1 MKAVRAKRSISTQLI
16 RWVFGVYCVIAVTV
30 TIFHMVKEYR
40 HTQQKI
46 VRELSLYQDVFG
58 QVLAR
63 SIWDLDRVRITEN
76 LNVLFNMPVIVGIKI
91 IKPKETEIF
100 MAKGLV
106 DDNGVIRN
114 ILSNGNEKS
123 SDPVALLS
131 YDFPLNYYFSGK
143 IIKLADVTLYSD
155 SNVVLSRVGLGY
167 LFLLINSII
176 KSLALFII
184 FYFFAKY
191 IILRPLH
198 SLTKKIHSIN
208 FDNLDEYDSRY
219 IISKTPNEL
228 DELYSSFNALVK
240 ELATSKNEIVSVK
253 NNLENEVIERT
264 SDLQKAL
271 DIKTRFLATISHE
284 IRTPMNGIIGM
295 LGLLKKNNQD
305 EKNIRY
311 INLAK
316 ESADTL
322 LSLVNDVLD
331 FSKIESGKMKLE
343 SRPFDID
350 YLIHAIYENY
360 KYQAKSKEIDLVLD
374 ISKLES
380 VWINGDSIR
389 LKQIVG
395 NLLSNAIKFTQE
407 GNVTLNIALDQ
418 IEESLAQLII
428 SVKDT
433 GIGIK
438 QENIPM
444 LFNDFTQEDS
454 STTRRFGGTGL
465 GLAIVRQLVELM
477 NGSISVTSEIG
488 KGSEFKIT
496 IPVEIAQT
504 KSKIVQGHNE
514 NESIH
519 KGRALL
525 VEDNAINQEVAK
537 ELLSDFGLSVTICE
551 NGQEA
556 IEALLADEFDVVF
569 MDCQMPVMDGY
580 AATKAIRN
588 GEADSEN
595 LVNRDIPIIA
605 MTANAIDGDKEKCLA
620 CGMNEYLSKPIASAE
635 LSRILLACLAIG
647 SSSKLSH

>member
-1 MKAVRAKRSISTQLI
+1 
-16 RWVFGVYCVIAVTV
+16 
-30 TIFHMVKEYR
+30 MVKEYR

>member
-1 MKAVRAKRSISTQLI
+1 
-16 RWVFGVYCVIAVTV
+16 
-30 TIFHMVKEYR
+30 MVKEYR
-40 HTQQKI
+40 HTQQEI

-63 SIWDLDRVRITEN
+63 SIWDLDRERITEN

-131 YDFPLNYYFSGK
+131 YDFPLNYHFSGK